1 VKKCNNCGAEQ
12 PDDSLFCGQCG
23 FRLDNIKNG
32 IPGPMPEKKD
42 VSRED
47 NIDTGNVNDV
57 PEPNQKPTPTMLP
70 PTDRFASADQNIGKP
85 VEPVE
90 SVTSAE
96 PVASVESAEP
106 VVPVEPVVSVSESI
120 EMVEPAEPAEQPV
133 EQPTEPVESVEQP
146 AEPVEP
152 VESVEQPVSAEALLD
167 QAKPVAPKKSNK
179 SLKIVLV
186 AVCVVLVIVCIAGFV
201 IANFNTGKNK
211 KSNNSSSNSSQQV
224 QQNTNNN
231 SAQNDTV
238 AAAISGWEFLIPQT
252 YDYRI
257 TGDTLV
263 IYGNDNAWAARISY
277 DGSEYANI
285 ASNLDAIQQSI
296 ANKGY
301 RITRSGSDAYG
312 GSEYYWFDVDIEQ
325 TGEKGVFAIT
335 QAPDTGTFTIVL
347 VDVDGTQD
355 HSMLTEISDI
365 INSAMK
371 SNN

>member
-1 VKKCNNCGAEQ
+1 MKKCNNCGAEQ
-12 PDDSLFCGQCG
+12 PDESLFCGQCG

-42 VSRED
+42 VPRED

-90 SVTSAE
+90 PVTSAE
-96 PVASVESAEP
+96 PVESVEP

-120 EMVEPAEPAEQPV
+120 EVVEPAEPAEQPV
-133 EQPTEPVESVEQP
+133 EQPAEPVESVEQ
-146 AEPVEP
+146 
-152 VESVEQPVSAEALLD
+152 SVSAEALLD

-201 IANFNTGKNK
+201 IANSNTGKNK